1 MRALITGGAG
11 FIGSHLAE
19 QLIARNHD
27 VTLLDD
33 LSTGRYENVAHLDGH
48 PRLRLVVGTILNE
61 YLVDKLV
68 ERCDAVFHLAAA
80 VGVELI
86 IKRPLESL
94 MTNIRGSEVVL
105 EMAHRY
111 RKKVLI
117 ASTSEIY
124 GKNTTGPLREDT
136 DRILGSPLK
145 SRWSYSTSKAVDE
158 ILAYVY
164 WKEKGV
170 PTVIV
175 RLFNTVGPRQSGMYG
190 MVVPRFVSQA
200 LKGEPLVVHGTGTQ
214 SRCFLHVIDAVE
226 ALIKL
231 MEHPG
236 AIGDVFNVGS
246 QEEVTIEELARRVIR
261 LTHSASPITYVPYEE
276 AYEEGFEDMPRRVP
290 DISKIRGLIDFE
302 PTIPLDGIIRSVVA
316 SCRPSSATAAR
327 APGRVAPAAYSV
339 SRSRS
344 SKARRRG

>member
-1 MRALITGGAG
+1 VSGMRVLVTGGAG

-19 QLIARNHD
+19 RLVARGDH
-27 VTLLDD
+27 VTVLDN

-48 PRLRLVVGTILNE
+48 PNFQMVTGTIMNE
-61 YLVDKLV
+61 PLVDKLA

-94 MTNIRGSEVVL
+94 MTNIRGSEIVL

-124 GKNTTGPLREDT
+124 GKNTNSPLREET

-164 WKEKGV
+164 WKEKQV
-170 PTVIV
+170 PTIIV
-175 RLFNTVGPRQSGMYG
+175 RLFNTVGPRQTGAYG
-190 MVVPRFVSQA
+190 MVIPRFVQQA
-200 LKGEPLVVHGTGTQ
+200 LKGEPLQVHGTGKQ
-214 SRCFLHVIDAVE
+214 SRCFLHVRDAVE
-226 ALIKL
+226 AFVKLI
-231 MEHPG
+231 EHPG
-236 AIGDVFNVGS
+236 AVGEVFNIGS
-246 QEEVTIEELARRVIR
+246 QEEVTIEELAARVIR
-261 LTHSASPITYVPYEE
+261 LTGSRSRLERVPYEE
-276 AYEEGFEDMPRRVP
+276 AYEEGYEDMPRRVP
-290 DISKIRGLIDFE
+290 DIAKIHALIGFR
-302 PTIPLDGIIRSVVA
+302 PSMTLDQIIRSVIESMGSRCEA
-316 SCRPSSATAAR
+316 SAEQGRP
-327 APGRVAPAAYSV
+327 P
-339 SRSRS
+339 SRSALRS
-344 SKARRRG
+344 GRAKSSRAA